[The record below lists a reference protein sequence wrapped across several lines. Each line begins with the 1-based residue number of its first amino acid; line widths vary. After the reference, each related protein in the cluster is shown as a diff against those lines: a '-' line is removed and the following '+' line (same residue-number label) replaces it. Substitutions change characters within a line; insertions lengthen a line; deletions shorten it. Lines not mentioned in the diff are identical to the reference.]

1 MKLIIQ
7 IPCYNEEAMLA
18 ETLAALPRT
27 LPGID
32 TVECLVIN
40 DGSTDRTV
48 DVARAAGVDHIVDLP
63 VNQGLAHGFLAGIAR
78 ALAEGAD
85 IIVNT
90 DADNQYNADD
100 IPLLI
105 APILER
111 RAQFVI
117 GARPIAMIKH
127 FSRSKRILQRLG
139 SSVIRTLSGT
149 EVADAPS
156 GFRAISREAAL
167 RLNVFDGYTYTLE
180 SIIQAGLLNIR
191 IESVPIR
198 VNGETRSSRLVRS
211 NLDYVRR
218 SIGSMLR
225 AFFIYQPGKTF
236 FYAGLP
242 CALIGGMLMTRWI
255 VLYFAG
261 TSRAHVPSLVV
272 AAVLLIVAALLWIS
286 GLLGELFAINR
297 RLLQE
302 IQHMMRRDGAAKN
315 RTDGGTSGGG

>member
-1 MKLIIQ
+1 
-7 IPCYNEEAMLA
+7 
-18 ETLAALPRT
+18 
-27 LPGID
+27 
-32 TVECLVIN
+32 
-40 DGSTDRTV
+40 
-48 DVARAAGVDHIVDLP
+48 
-63 VNQGLAHGFLAGIAR
+63 
-78 ALAEGAD
+78 
-85 IIVNT
+85 
-90 DADNQYNADD
+90 
-100 IPLLI
+100 
-105 APILER
+105 
-111 RAQFVI
+111 VI
-117 GARPIAMIKH
+117 GARPIATIEH
-127 FSRSKRILQRLG
+127 FSRSKRILQHLG

-180 SIIQAGLLNIR
+180 SIIQAGLSNIR
-191 IESVPIR
+191 IESVPIH
-198 VNGETRSSRLVRS
+198 VNGETRPSRLVRS
-211 NLDYVRR
+211 NLDYVCR
-218 SIGSMLR
+218 SIGAMLR

-297 RLLQE
+297 RLLQD
-302 IQHMMRRDGAAKN
+302 IQYMMRRDGAAKDGSN
-315 RTDGGTSGGG
+315 GGTNGG